1 MTREK
6 SYRLLYVALDSIAVL
21 IAYFLFNS
29 LRYTIEET
37 GQYWSKLSGYL
48 FNPKALSIGL
58 LQWFFWIVL
67 IWISGYYNRPL
78 NKGRIND
85 IITTAGTVLVAGT
98 IEYLFL
104 VTNDA
109 IHDPSRLLPLYFLLI
124 AIYFV
129 CLYSLR
135 ALLTRHC
142 RKRRSDPKFHPRVMI
157 IGTAEEVSRL
167 CSKEKEIRFITCATA
182 ILGNDLKV
190 TEEEISRLFFERNP
204 SAIFVAIGKQQHST
218 SAAPILYSL
227 YQYKVPVYI
236 TLESVALSHLSYV
249 PNTAL
254 SEPLVEVTATRM
266 SEMEKN
272 IKWTFDKIASILALI
287 LLSPLFLVIAIAVRC
302 SSPGNI
308 FYTQER
314 IGKRG
319 KPFRIIKFRTMYEG
333 SEANGPQ
340 LSNDNDPRITPIG
353 RTLRRYRLDEI
364 PQFYNVL
371 RGDMSFVGPRPE
383 RAYYI
388 NQLFDKAPYY
398 YLLHNVL
405 PGITSW
411 GMVQYGYASTPN
423 EMLERL
429 QYDWLYYQNM
439 SLRLD
444 LEILL
449 NTIWVL
455 FKGKGK

>member
-1 MTREK
+1 
-6 SYRLLYVALDSIAVL
+6 
-21 IAYFLFNS
+21 
-29 LRYTIEET
+29 
-37 GQYWSKLSGYL
+37 
-48 FNPKALSIGL
+48 
-58 LQWFFWIVL
+58 
-67 IWISGYYNRPL
+67 
-78 NKGRIND
+78 
-85 IITTAGTVLVAGT
+85 
-98 IEYLFL
+98 
-104 VTNDA
+104 
-109 IHDPSRLLPLYFLLI
+109 
-124 AIYFV
+124 
-129 CLYSLR
+129 
-135 ALLTRHC
+135 
-142 RKRRSDPKFHPRVMI
+142 
-157 IGTAEEVSRL
+157 
-167 CSKEKEIRFITCATA
+167 
-182 ILGNDLKV
+182 
-190 TEEEISRLFFERNP
+190 
-204 SAIFVAIGKQQHST
+204 
-218 SAAPILYSL
+218 
-227 YQYKVPVYI
+227 
-236 TLESVALSHLSYV
+236 
-249 PNTAL
+249 
-254 SEPLVEVTATRM
+254 M